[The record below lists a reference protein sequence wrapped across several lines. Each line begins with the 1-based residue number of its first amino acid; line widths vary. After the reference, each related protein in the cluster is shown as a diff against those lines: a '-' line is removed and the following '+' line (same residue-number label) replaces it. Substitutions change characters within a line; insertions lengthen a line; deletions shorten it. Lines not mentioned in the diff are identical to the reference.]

1 MDWINPADAEV
12 KFEQDTVSFGTVEE
26 GAKIGVEYLFKN
38 IGKQT
43 LEIEIISACDCM
55 NLDWT
60 TTPIPPTEQ
69 GKVTVVFDS
78 AGHPGDIEKNIDV
91 IFKNTDAKDYPLVK
105 QVALKV
111 KVLPKK

>member
-1 MDWINPADAEV
+1 
-12 KFEQDTVSFGTVEE
+12 VEE
-26 GAKIGVEYLFKN
+26 GAKIGVEYLFNN

-55 NLDWT
+55 MLDWT
-60 TTPIPPTEQ
+60 TTPIPPAAQ

-91 IFKNTDAKDYPLVK
+91 IFKNTDEKDYPLVK
-105 QVALKV
+105 QLALKI